1 MIENSSPPNSDK
13 KLTNHSARKSLVK
26 KNWDKTIYQSLSLA
40 ILLRQV
46 SMRMIVG
53 TRNNSMPYLVLLI
66 LLIKVLCIFDEAIQN
81 HGSFCQ
87 MMNEWRIQHSIFSTK
102 NGLLL
107 NLRIITFITALLIF
121 TMARILFNT
130 KIIIENVKDIWCIPL
145 ILLMNNNFPIFR
157 CVEYCV
163 CYWLFVRLSCY
174 KNVKLERW
182 KWNWLIT

>member
-1 MIENSSPPNSDK
+1 MRPNYIPKSITGHNSEAGLDTYDS
-13 KLTNHSARKSLVK
+13 
-26 KNWDKTIYQSLSLA
+26 
-40 ILLRQV
+40 
-46 SMRMIVG
+46 G
-53 TRNNSMPYLVLLI
+53 TRNNSMPYLMLLI
-66 LLIKVLCIFDEAIQN
+66 LLIKILCIFNKAIQN

-121 TMARILFNT
+121 TIARILFNT
-130 KIIIENVKDIWCIPL
+130 KIIIENVKDVWYIPL
-145 ILLMNNNFPIFR
+145 IFLMNNNIPIFR
-157 CVEYCV
+157 CVECCV

-174 KNVKLERW
+174 KNVILERW